1 MGMKKYYAFGREVP
15 KHVIDGFIEDGMA
28 PEEITTEFLETALF
42 WDYLD
47 EEL

>member
-1 MGMKKYYAFGREVP
+1 MKKYYAFGRKVPDEV
-15 KHVIDGFIEDGMA
+15 IAGIIEDGMA
-28 PEEITTEFLETALF
+28 PEDITTEFLETAFF